1 MSKQKRVVETQV
13 EMFPVD
19 EPVVTVDD
27 VVEAEAELMDEK
39 VEQVDENFHIE
50 ISHKL
55 IGGEPVNAVS
65 ARELHAKLG
74 SKQQY
79 VDWFRNR
86 VLKYDFL
93 DGVDFIF
100 HKSMKVQFEGERE
113 VSRPFMEHFISLDM
127 AKELSMVENNEQGKR
142 ARRYFI

>member
-1 MSKQKRVVETQV
+1 MQ
-13 EMFPVD
+13 
-19 EPVVTVDD
+19 
-27 VVEAEAELMDEK
+27 L
-39 VEQVDENFHIE
+39 
-50 ISHKL
+50 
-55 IGGEPVNAVS
+55 VS

-93 DGVDFIF
+93 DGVDYLL
-100 HKSMKVQFEGERE
+100 HKFMKQVPHQGGMRSVEQIEY
-113 VSRPFMEHFISLDM
+113 FISLDM

-142 ARRYFI
+142 ARRY